1 VQTISNAMDVGNPS
15 NFARMLDLYQN
26 NFESLSKDVVGCH
39 YSDEQTS
46 DAMQAVFNNKN
57 YTLDPHGAIGY
68 LGLKDYLISN
78 SNAVGVFLET
88 AHPAKFKE
96 TVEAAVG
103 TTVSVPERLQRF
115 LIGKKKSIK
124 MGKEFSELKEF
135 LICL

>member
-1 VQTISNAMDVGNPS
+1 VGNPS

-46 DAMQAVFNNKN
+46 DVMHTVFKNKN

-68 LGLKDYLISN
+68 LGLQDYLKSKP
-78 SNAVGVFLET
+78 NAVGVFLET

-96 TVEAAVG
+96 TVEAAIG

-115 LIGKKKSIK
+115 LIGKKKSIR
-124 MGKEFSELKEF
+124 MRKEFSELKEF